1 MFEPTTP
8 VSRAETRSKARTL
21 LAGGGFTI
29 DTMNF
34 LANSV
39 VTLFVPSRALDAEF
53 FYTLLP
59 GDNRAGNFSVQTIT
73 GVADGQLNIDS
84 VRVSQISSPVPEPS
98 RLVLTGLALAGLL
111 LRHKLGLADTR

>member
-8 VSRAETRSKARTL
+8 VSRAETRSKALTL
-21 LAGGGFTI
+21 LAGGGFTV

-39 VTLFVPSRALDAEF
+39 VTLFVLSRALDAEF
-53 FYTLLP
+53 FYTLLL
-59 GDNRAGNFSVQTIT
+59 GDNRAGNLSVQTMT
-73 GVADGQLNIDS
+73 GVADGQLDVDS
-84 VRVSQISSPVPEPS
+84 VRVSLISSPVPEPS